1 MLKQWLDAGL
11 HNHPVWLSDV
21 RERCAAMP
29 DAAHTVIQLTVP
41 DGRQRDYPLPVPR
54 WSTGGE
60 RSFVLEYVCACVFNI
75 LSVLG
80 GRQLAFYFDQTDGA
94 LSDLLKEVPFVFS
107 VNAAKRNGYGK
118 VINIADRICRIL
130 GVKPFQFSFLDT
142 AGYLPAPPAGRPV
155 PALAG
160 RLLQAAARCE
170 TGLYCGVDIGGTDIK
185 LILARD
191 GKLAGIKEY
200 DWNPALSPTAEGVTR
215 PICALIQETIDGSA
229 PGMLLDGLG
238 ISFPDV
244 VVRGRIVGGETPKT
258 QGMRLHAPDYEAE
271 FEKITA
277 LADCLAPLCIP
288 GAPIRITNDGHMAA
302 FTAAME
308 LTHCGRGGDLER
320 GVIAHSLGTDLGTG
334 WLDADGSIPEAP
346 MELYDLLLDLGS
358 RPSRALPAE
367 DLRSVR
373 NENSGLPDVRRCLGQ
388 AAAYRLAHQID
399 PALLDGF
406 TAWDGGTLQIQ
417 RSPDLRKPC
426 LDHLMGQAK
435 RGSLATQGI
444 FRTIG
449 ENLGQVCR
457 ELEWLLQPQTD
468 IRFLF
473 GRFVKDPGCAA
484 LLQEGC
490 AATAPGVRLEAM
502 DGALACTPLM
512 RALSRQPGRSVA
524 QFAQAI
530 GAAYFSMMEGLSDET
545 K

>member
-1 MLKQWLDAGL
+1 MLKKWLDAGV
-11 HNHPVWLSDV
+11 HNEPVWLSDV

-29 DAAHTVIQLTVP
+29 GAAHTVIQLTVP
-41 DGRQRDYPLPVPR
+41 DGKQRDYPLSIPR
-54 WSTGGE
+54 WSTGEE
-60 RSFVLEYVCACVFNI
+60 RSFVLEYICACVFNL
-75 LSVLG
+75 LSVPG
-80 GRQLAFYFDQTDGA
+80 GRRLTFYFDQTDRA
-94 LSDLLKEVPFVFS
+94 LSDLLQEVPRVFS
-107 VNAAKRNGYGK
+107 ANAAKRDGYGK
-118 VINIADRICRIL
+118 VINIADRICRTF
-130 GVKPFQFSFLDT
+130 GAEPFQFLFLDA
-142 AGYLPAPPAGRPV
+142 AGYRPAPPVERPA
-155 PALAG
+155 PALTN

-185 LILARD
+185 LVLARD
-191 GKLAGIKEY
+191 GQLVGSREY
-200 DWNPALSPTAEGVTR
+200 DWNPALSPTAEGIVD
-215 PICALIQETIDGSA
+215 PIRALIRETVDENA
-229 PGMLLDGLG
+229 PGALLDGLG

-244 VVRGRIVGGETPKT
+244 VIRSRVVGGETPKT
-258 QGMRLHAPDYEAE
+258 QGMRLHAPDYEVE

-277 LADCLAPLCIP
+277 IADLLSPLCAP
-288 GAPIRITNDGHMAA
+288 GAPVRITNDGHMAA

-308 LTHCGRGGDLER
+308 LTHCGRGRDLEY

-358 RPSRALPAE
+358 RSGRALPAE
-367 DLRSVR
+367 DLRGMR

-388 AAAYRLAHQID
+388 AAAYRLAQQYD

-406 TAWDGGTLQIQ
+406 TVWDGGTLRIQ
-417 RSPDLRKPC
+417 TSPDLRKPC
-426 LDHLMGQAK
+426 LAHLMEQAK
-435 RGSLATQGI
+435 GGNPSAREV

-473 GRFVKDPGCAA
+473 GRFVKEPDCFS

-490 AATAPGVRLEAM
+490 AAAAPGIRLEAM
-502 DGALACTPLM
+502 DEALACTPLM
-512 RALSRQPGRSVA
+512 KSLSRHPNLSAA
-524 QFAQAI
+524 QFAQAV
-530 GAAYFSMMEGLSDET
+530 GAVYFSMMEEFSDET